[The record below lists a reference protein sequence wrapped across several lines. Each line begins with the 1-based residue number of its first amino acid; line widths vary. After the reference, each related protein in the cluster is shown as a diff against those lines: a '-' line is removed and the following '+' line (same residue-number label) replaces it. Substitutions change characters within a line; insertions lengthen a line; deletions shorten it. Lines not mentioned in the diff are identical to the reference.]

1 MALDTNGYKA
11 ILQGLLPTGLIWPRD
26 SEAILS
32 RVLEG
37 AAVELA
43 RVDGRA
49 EDLVDEADPRAT
61 LEMLTDWERVCGL
74 PDACAGDTPQALAQR
89 QRALV
94 AKVTA
99 RGGQSPAYFTALA
112 ATLGHQIQ
120 IYEHRPGSTQSSC
133 ADHCGGPDWA
143 LAWEVRAASSE
154 RGLLDCGGACADPL
168 SWWGIASLEC
178 LIRQA
183 APAHTLVLFVYQQYL
198 LTESLDQLTTEDG
211 EPLTVPI

>member
-74 PDACAGDTPQALAQR
+74 PGECADVSLQTLWARRA
-89 QRALV
+89 ALV
-94 AKVTA
+94 ARLTY
-99 RGGQSPAYFTALA
+99 RGGQSRQYFIDLA
-112 ATLGHQIQ
+112 AAHGYQVTITEFKPFKAG
-120 IYEHRPGSTQSSC
+120 QSK
-133 ADHCGGPDWA
+133 AGDRVNGEAWA
-143 LAWEVRAASSE
+143 HAWRVEAPETTIFPFRAGASQAGDRLRE
-154 RGLLDCGGACADPL
+154 
-168 SWWGIASLEC
+168 WGNETLEC
-178 LIRQA
+178 VITAR
-183 APAHTLVLFVYQQYL
+183 APAHTAVLFGY
-198 LTESLDQLTTEDG
+198 G
-211 EPLTVPI
+211 A